1 MLRLVNQ
8 LLTAFPWL
16 EKKCS
21 GDVET
26 SFFVCYKICAA
37 FPEKM
42 HKSSSLGF
50 KGFSGN
56 IGFKPEYF
64 TRHVEEEGHKHAQE
78 FVSTK
83 IANVAVLGPMD
94 VCTNVITPETHAQLK
109 VV

>member
-21 GDVET
+21 GDGET
-26 SFFVCYKICAA
+26 SFFVCCKICAA

-50 KGFSGN
+50 KGFW
-56 IGFKPEYF
+56 
-64 TRHVEEEGHKHAQE
+64 KHAQE

-109 VV
+109 A

>member
-8 LLTAFPWL
+8 LLTAWF

-21 GDVET
+21 GDGET
-26 SFFVCYKICAA
+26 SFFVCCKICAA

-56 IGFKPEYF
+56 IEGFKPEYF

-94 VCTNVITPETHAQLK
+94 VCTNAITPETHAQLK
-109 VV
+109 A